1 MARCRQ
7 IFAALLC
14 AGALAQSPE
23 PVTLIRS
30 QHLRLA
36 VPGSVQRVAV
46 GDPEILAAEPVS
58 SRELLLL
65 GKDSGR
71 TTLIVWFRDGSI
83 REYICSVQRDLTV
96 LQAALKRVHPA
107 IEAEAAPDR
116 DAVILTGLV
125 PDVAFSQAAELVAR
139 NYLEAGGGR
148 SRGAAQPLIRAE
160 PEPAAAPN
168 PPQPPAGQETVRVA
182 AQTARAA
189 QTTGRVINLIRL
201 ETLPPLLEERLRVLI
216 EPIARTVTVRRI
228 LRGAQRDDAKD
239 VFLLEGS
246 VPNQVALTR
255 VITLA
260 AQAVT
265 GQPVDEDNIRV
276 VADEAGA
283 LAGSSVNQMGGGG
296 GGQQAGQSLGFGG
309 AGGAGG
315 VFGGG
320 GGRNRAGRLFNQIRR
335 NIGRAKIVEAADGRI
350 LSFIQVTDLPQVR
363 VDIRLFEINRTKLRQ
378 FSTSSAALAA
388 DFRQGALLPAGAA
401 GAFQG
406 SQAARVQGT
415 PAVQNVMSFLGG
427 TLANQL
433 QLSAGRFAIDT
444 VFSFLERNGLARSLS
459 SPSLSVLSG
468 EIAIF
473 QVGGEIPVPE
483 AFLPVLGVAG
493 QAAGGALPNGI
504 FSSVSFEPF
513 GVQLSVRPLVGDD
526 DSITL
531 DVQPQ
536 VALPSASLTASI
548 RESTGTNPLTTALET
563 RALRTSA
570 RLQDGQALLIGGLLT
585 RSTSENTSGTPGLKD
600 TPGLGWLFKSFD
612 RTDEGLELVLVVN
625 PVLLRDP
632 NPEVP
637 LWEFPPA
644 SELFPPAAPT
654 APGGGE

>member
-1 MARCRQ
+1 
-7 IFAALLC
+7 
-14 AGALAQSPE
+14 
-23 PVTLIRS
+23 
-30 QHLRLA
+30 
-36 VPGSVQRVAV
+36 
-46 GDPEILAAEPVS
+46 
-58 SRELLLL
+58 
-65 GKDSGR
+65 
-71 TTLIVWFRDGSI
+71 
-83 REYICSVQRDLTV
+83 
-96 LQAALKRVHPA
+96 
-107 IEAEAAPDR
+107 
-116 DAVILTGLV
+116 
-125 PDVAFSQAAELVAR
+125 
-139 NYLEAGGGR
+139 
-148 SRGAAQPLIRAE
+148 LIRAE
-160 PEPAAAPN
+160 PEPAAAPD

-444 VFSFLERNGLARSLS
+444 VFSFLERNGLA
-459 SPSLSVLSG
+459 
-468 EIAIF
+468 
-473 QVGGEIPVPE
+473 
-483 AFLPVLGVAG
+483 
-493 QAAGGALPNGI
+493 LPNGI